1 MKLTNRLGLNRQPA
15 PTPAAPPAPA
25 LLVRRSSLT
34 PSERAHQELKLRI
47 HRELLQRIDLGSLA
61 RLDLE
66 QATADLRAA
75 ILQLI
80 EDQTIP
86 LSQRDRASLADE
98 ILHEVNGLG
107 PIEPLMRDP
116 DVADI
121 LVNTSRQVYV
131 ERLGKL
137 ELTSVIFRDD
147 HHLMQIIDRI
157 VSRVG
162 RR

>member
-66 QATADLRAA
+66 QAMADLRAA

-86 LSQRDRASLADE
+86 LSQRDRAK
-98 ILHEVNGLG
+98 I
-107 PIEPLMRDP
+107 
-116 DVADI
+116 
-121 LVNTSRQVYV
+121 
-131 ERLGKL
+131 
-137 ELTSVIFRDD
+137 
-147 HHLMQIIDRI
+147 
-157 VSRVG
+157 G
-162 RR
+162 RAHV